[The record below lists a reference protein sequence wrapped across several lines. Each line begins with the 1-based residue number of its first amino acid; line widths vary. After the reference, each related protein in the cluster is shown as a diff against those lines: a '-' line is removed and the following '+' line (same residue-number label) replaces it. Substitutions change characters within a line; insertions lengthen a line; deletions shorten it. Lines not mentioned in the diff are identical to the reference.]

1 MKQPSGAILGSASC
15 PRTLQY
21 AAAAGDQTTDPL
33 ISGQPALPPEPQP
46 LR

>member
-1 MKQPSGAILGSASC
+1 MKQPSGAILDSVSC
-15 PRTLQY
+15 SRTLQH

-46 LR
+46 LQ